1 MPQIKSFK
9 TSLLF
14 FKPIEVNLFAY
25 IHQIQITPV
34 DLVSLSLTIKAPGQE
49 LTNNHFKLFLTPF
62 RRLQQLE
69 LIIET
74 YLDHEFFNANHW
86 EKIIVE
92 HLPKLIILNFEFPA
106 SSIEREIID
115 RFRSPF
121 WLNKHWFVAFDSRRK
136 KLFTVPHFISTQTNN
151 SITSVSS
158 DWTTLPLEQQN
169 IFYDLVNQLGYESDQ
184 SEYPYRYY
192 HVKELIF
199 DDPYMYD
206 NIVDISK
213 VESLIINTSD
223 WPLDKIVIL
232 IKTEMP
238 CVNYLR
244 LNCTQAN
251 LQDKY
256 FPDISLS
263 QIRRLSL
270 PQFGRHE
277 EKIQF
282 NWSKVFPCVERLT
295 ASINSKKQ
303 IVFLIDHFKNM
314 INGFFVLDE
323 YHFDKYDKI
332 KITRQW
338 LKKHS
343 CRLKSKKGN
352 DFICEINDKYNF
364 SLCLWMS
371 ENDEINK

>member
-1 MPQIKSFK
+1 MPQLKSFK

-92 HLPKLIILNFEFPA
+92 HLPKLITFNFEFPA
-106 SSIEREIID
+106 R
-115 RFRSPF
+115 
-121 WLNKHWFVAFDSRRK
+121 
-136 KLFTVPHFISTQTNN
+136 
-151 SITSVSS
+151 
-158 DWTTLPLEQQN
+158 
-169 IFYDLVNQLGYESDQ
+169 YESDQ

-338 LKKHS
+338 LKKHN

-352 DFICEINDKYNF
+352 DFICEINDKYSF
-364 SLCLWMS
+364 SLCLWIS